1 MKVMKPYI
9 AGCVMA
15 LTVATSLVS
24 CKDDEAYDT
33 QVTRNVSLTING
45 TPWDFYH
52 DLGNGSRALYI
63 YNDNGDFYSNYYTIG
78 RFALPTGK
86 YHVFATLNADLLE
99 PPTNFYNEVIEQD
112 PETKQSFAISNPIEY
127 NAGDPMSLDVY
138 TRTGTLRL
146 KAMDVKADKSYAYV
160 RATVTTPVV
169 GWNVAAA
176 TVAVGGPIQLSRQ
189 KDTSG
194 GIGYTEDIVL
204 IGSADHSVTVHLDYL
219 DANMNVIRSADL
231 DQRLT
236 VLPNMVT
243 TAEFELNNPNEQVT
257 ISCNV
262 SVSEITWG
270 SGTIYPSLP
279 VEIPEGYVLVE
290 AGQDINAAYNA
301 QKEDDS
307 VDEIRL
313 FLQANA
319 SYNFSRTTLE
329 RVNKSVSIIGQRPG
343 YGQTAAAVSL
353 NAVTLDGNFDHFR
366 MENLN
371 LSPGSRFFNL
381 AATLAFNINEIAFVN
396 CSFDRWNGVMWNQTS
411 RTDRQQ
417 VVNTIKLDGCRFT
430 SYTAASNA
438 MFKPATGAIA
448 PINNWVFTGCLFH
461 GANFGSRTAVILSD
475 VNKIDGNLN
484 ITVEGC
490 TFIDTRGTDFT
501 YFDINAAGASNCT
514 LNVRD
519 NIVSG
524 AQSGFGT
531 WFKLGNVG
539 SVNAGG
545 NTRTAGYSM
554 KAYGVEAPAE
564 SSLTYDALLKQ
575 QNLN

>member
-9 AGCVMA
+9 AGCMLA
-15 LTVATSLVS
+15 LTAATSLVS

-45 TPWDFYH
+45 EPWDFNH
-52 DLGNGSRALYI
+52 DLGNGIRALFI
-63 YNDNGDFYSNYYTIG
+63 YNENGDFYSNYYTIG
-78 RFALPTGK
+78 RFALPSGK
-86 YHVFATLNADLLE
+86 YHVFATSNADLLT
-99 PPTNFYNEVIEQD
+99 PPTGFYEEVIAQD
-112 PETKQSFAISNPIEY
+112 PETKQSLAISNPIEY
-127 NAGDPMSLDVY
+127 NAGDAMSLDVY

-146 KAMDVKADKSYAYV
+146 KAMDVKADKSYSYV
-160 RATVTTPVV
+160 RATVKTPVT

-176 TVAVGGPIQLSRQ
+176 TVATGTPIELTRE

-194 GIGYTEDIVL
+194 GIGYTEDLVL
-204 IGSADHSVTVHLDYL
+204 IGSADHKVTVHLDYL
-219 DANMNVIRSADL
+219 DADKNLVRSADL
-231 DQRLT
+231 NQELT
-236 VLPNMVT
+236 VLPNMLT
-243 TAEFELNNPNEQVT
+243 TAEFELNNPNEQVS
-257 ISCNV
+257 IACNV
-262 SVSEITWG
+262 SVTEITWG

-301 QKEDDS
+301 QKNDES

-319 SYNFSRTTLE
+319 SYSFSRTTLE

-343 YGQTAAAVSL
+343 YGQSAASVSL
-353 NAVTLDGNFDHFR
+353 NAVTLEGDFDHFR
-366 MENLN
+366 MENLS
-371 LSPGSRFFNL
+371 LAPGSRFFNL
-381 AATLAFNINEIAFVN
+381 AATLAFNINEIAFTN

-417 VVNTIKLDGCRFT
+417 TVNTMKLDGCRFT
-430 SYTAASNA
+430 NYTAATNA

-448 PINNWVFTGCLFH
+448 PIYNWVFSGCLFH

-490 TFIDTRGTDFT
+490 AFIDTRGTDFT
-501 YFDINAAGASNCT
+501 FFDIDAQGASNCT

-519 NIVSG
+519 NIVGG

-531 WFKLGNVG
+531 WFNLGRTT
-539 SVNAGG
+539 SVNASG
-545 NTRTAGYSM
+545 NTRTAGYAM
-554 KAYGVEAPAE
+554 KAYGVDTPAE
-564 SSLTYDALLKQ
+564 STLTYDDLLRQ